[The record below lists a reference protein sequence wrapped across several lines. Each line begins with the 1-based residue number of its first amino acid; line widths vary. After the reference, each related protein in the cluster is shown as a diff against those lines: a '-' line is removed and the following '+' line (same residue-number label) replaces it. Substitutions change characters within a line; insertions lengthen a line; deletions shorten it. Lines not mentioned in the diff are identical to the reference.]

1 LEQYMATTYN
11 DAIQKLY
18 VAYFNRPA
26 DPAGLTFWSNAVTA
40 ANGDTTAVA
49 AAFSASA
56 EYTATFNGMTNAQ
69 VVAAVYQNLFGR
81 AADAQGAAFW
91 TNALNNNTIT
101 VGNVVTS
108 IAAGAQGTDGTIV
121 TNKVAAA
128 TAFTAAVDT
137 QAEIAGYAGVAAN
150 AAAKTWLSGITDST
164 TLSAALTPAALAT
177 TVAGV
182 VNAGTPFSVNGALS
196 ALSDAQTAQ
205 TNYVHSID
213 VDSNAA
219 TTTSVD
225 DITNAYYNKTAGT
238 GALKDVADLLTSG
251 TNAQALFVASTTTD
265 AVRASL
271 LSAEQ
276 SIEAANLAAAQ
287 QQLTTANTNISKVA
301 GLSAAVN
308 TLSAAT
314 TAETAANKALVAA
327 NADLQGKEIS
337 FGVTYSGA
345 VAVSTD
351 GKSLVLTPTD
361 TTKDPITLATIDA
374 NGKATITTQTSVVSS
389 HAGLTDLVASF
400 NTQATA
406 ASSVTSAHTTTG
418 SAQHAVDN
426 LDVDMTL
433 VNTSG
438 SEANLLSQV
447 TTAINTYAA
456 AHTGSNLAVA
466 AGTYASEAQIQT
478 AKAVIDQTPGQA
490 ATDFDTL
497 VSSYEAKA
505 AATNTLTAA
514 QTAANGAIKTAQDTI
529 SDLADAVAAMQ
540 TAQAHV
546 STLAGYQATVKADQA
561 VLTSHGYNLVDLT
574 AAATVAT
581 SAADIFQFNAATSHS
596 GTVSLFGLQG
606 ADSVFVGSNYKMVSG
621 AISDP
626 TIKGDDSALEVFV
639 SKSGTNTVLQIETH
653 AYSSGLDATANP
665 NEIVTITLTGVDA
678 STLHLTNGI
687 ISTAAPAT
695 TA

>member
-49 AAFSASA
+49 AAFSTSA
-56 EYTATFNGMTNAQ
+56 EYTSTFNAMSNAQ

-81 AADAQGAAFW
+81 TADAQGAAFW
-91 TNALNNNTIT
+91 TAALDNKTIT
-101 VGNVVTS
+101 IGNVVTS

-196 ALSDAQTAQ
+196 ALSDAMTAQ

-219 TTTSVD
+219 TTTTVA
-225 DITNAYYNKTAGT
+225 DITNAYYNSTANT

-276 SIEAANLAAAQ
+276 SIEAANLASAQ
-287 QQLTTANTNISKVA
+287 QQLTTANANISKVA

-308 TLSAAT
+308 TLSAAS

-327 NADLQGKEIS
+327 NADLQGKEAA
-337 FGVTYSGA
+337 FGVTFAGT

-351 GKSLVLTPTD
+351 GTALVLTPTD
-361 TTKDPITLATIDA
+361 TSKAAVTLATIA
-374 NGKATITTQTSVVSS
+374 NGKATITTDTSVVSS

-400 NTQATA
+400 NTQVAATSTA
-406 ASSVTSAHTTTG
+406 GTAHTTTA
-418 SAQHAVDN
+418 SAQHIVDN

-433 VNTSG
+433 VNTTG

-447 TTAINTYAA
+447 TASINAYAA
-456 AHTGSNLAVA
+456 AHPGSNLAVA
-466 AGTYASEAQIQT
+466 AGSYATEAQIQT
-478 AKAVIDQTPGQA
+478 AKAVIDLAGGSTQTS
-490 ATDFDTL
+490 FDAQ
-497 VSSYEAKA
+497 VSSYESA
-505 AATNTLTAA
+505 ASATNTLTAA

-574 AAATVAT
+574 TATSVAT
-581 SAADIFQFNAATSHS
+581 SAADIFQFNAATSHNA
-596 GTVSLFGLQG
+596 TISLFGLQG

-626 TIKGDDSALEVFV
+626 TIKGDNAALEVFV
-639 SKSGTNTVLQIETH
+639 SKSGSDTVLQIETH
-653 AYSSGLDATANP
+653 AYSSTLDAAANP